1 MENLDEMIARTQDLV
16 ADLRNVPFPTTVNKP
31 VFLGFDGYIDNL
43 LSVVNKRHTA
53 TEYDLMES
61 MTQWGDRI
69 NASAGASASIECIL
83 KKQAVGGFSCNV
95 GKALATLCGK
105 SGNVQLLGTFGSPM
119 HLPIFTE
126 TMEQDKHCHL
136 HSVGMPGVTE
146 AYEFG
151 DGKVMMVNFGNVNEL
166 RLAIFTG

>member
-53 TEYDLMES
+53 TEYDLIEIDDAVGRS
-61 MTQWGDRI
+61 DQCFGRR
-69 NASAGASASIECIL
+69 SASIECIL

-136 HSVGMPGVTE
+136 HSVGMP
-146 AYEFG
+146 
-151 DGKVMMVNFGNVNEL
+151 EL
-166 RLAIFTG
+166 RKPMNLVMGKS